1 MVDSDEEVGSSLQG
15 DNIHLIDGDNGVGEI
30 KSRSLDELRKIKTK
44 WRDDLKVLRDSKAQW
59 LAKGK
64 GIMSSPGVCDNSTV
78 GQDVIIDAY
87 KLEGCVGLWLL
98 NIVTY
103 LVIVQIYNMLV
114 CEGSDVSYGVYSRAV
129 LLQGHQKSDQIS
141 WAICNQKI

>member
-1 MVDSDEEVGSSLQG
+1 MEYGSDGTAGMTSVRPSEGCVRKDPRPRVYREMVESDEEVGSSLQG

-78 GQDVIIDAY
+78 G
-87 KLEGCVGLWLL
+87 
-98 NIVTY
+98 
-103 LVIVQIYNMLV
+103 
-114 CEGSDVSYGVYSRAV
+114 
-129 LLQGHQKSDQIS
+129 
-141 WAICNQKI
+141 